1 MVFAHRRTN
10 THWCTP
16 STAFSHGV
24 WSAQNKPFI
33 YFFPLPASLTQSGLT
48 GVSMKIQLQTLT
60 MPFLVPSIKYPYSGE
75 PRSPVCFPGS
85 LYVQSRSGGRAG
97 GRVMKTSRIVFIA
110 RQTFLKTNFWLSLA
124 ARELEN
130 ASKT

>member
-1 MVFAHRRTN
+1 MALL
-10 THWCTP
+10 
-16 STAFSHGV
+16 G
-24 WSAQNKPFI
+24 PFFHE
-33 YFFPLPASLTQSGLT
+33 Y
-48 GVSMKIQLQTLT
+48 
-60 MPFLVPSIKYPYSGE
+60 PSIKYSGE
-75 PRSPVCFPGS
+75 PRSPVCFPRL
-85 LYVQSRSGGRAG
+85 LYVHSRSGGRAG